1 VAAVDGVMPPSGA
14 VGGWSCTV
22 AFGSVGAVPGG
33 LAAVVGEAGVS
44 GAVEVASLMVGA
56 GLAGAATGAFKG
68 TVGAVVGVGGWGAP
82 PGTGGRTGG
91 ASGTLAVGTCGASA
105 ALSVTRTVSFLS
117 GTLEVCLEGVGGWF
131 SLSLIARWFGLRC
144 MGSKASP
151 SPAVKPPSRE
161 IPAFFDALFPRG
173 VIPISPAA
181 MSAEKTAITPTRAE
195 DFPEWYQQVIKAAD
209 LAENSETRGCMV
221 IKPWGYG
228 IWELIQRQLDRMFKA
243 TGHQNAYFPLLIP
256 LSYLEKEAEHAEG
269 FATECAVVTHHRLEV
284 VKDPVTGKT
293 KMIPTGE
300 LAEPYVI
307 RPTSETIIGAA
318 FARWIESYR
327 DLPLLINQWA
337 NVMRWEMR
345 PRLFLRTAEFL
356 WQEGHTAHETRD
368 EAITETRLMHGVYE
382 EFLRDHLAIPVIPG
396 EKTEIER
403 FPGAEMTL
411 TVEAMVQDKK
421 AIQAGT
427 SHYLGRNFSK
437 AQNIS
442 FTGRDGTVQH
452 AHTTSWGVSTRM
464 IGTLIMA
471 HADDDGLILPPRV
484 ATQQIVIVPITPK
497 EDSRDAVIA
506 SCQALAETLRHQMYH
521 GDPLRVHVDT
531 RDLGG
536 GIKKWEWIK
545 KGVPIRIEIGPRDIE
560 TRKICVQRRDQ
571 PAASKDFP
579 VKEDF
584 IRSAVEMLGEIHR
597 QLLDR
602 ATGFRNANITRCDT
616 LDEFE
621 AHWAAENPGWLITSW
636 AGSPEQET
644 ELSKKH
650 KITIR
655 CIPLDSVILPETGN
669 TCFLT
674 GSDTDT
680 RVLWA
685 RSY

>member
-1 VAAVDGVMPPSGA
+1 M
-14 VGGWSCTV
+14 
-22 AFGSVGAVPGG
+22 
-33 LAAVVGEAGVS
+33 
-44 GAVEVASLMVGA
+44 
-56 GLAGAATGAFKG
+56 
-68 TVGAVVGVGGWGAP
+68 
-82 PGTGGRTGG
+82 
-91 ASGTLAVGTCGASA
+91 
-105 ALSVTRTVSFLS
+105 
-117 GTLEVCLEGVGGWF
+117 
-131 SLSLIARWFGLRC
+131 
-144 MGSKASP
+144 
-151 SPAVKPPSRE
+151 
-161 IPAFFDALFPRG
+161 
-173 VIPISPAA
+173 IPISATT

-228 IWELIQRQLDRMFKA
+228 IWELIQQQLDRRFKA

-256 LSYLEKEAEHAEG
+256 LSFLEKEAEHAEG

-284 VKDPVTGKT
+284 VKDPVTGKS
-293 KMIPTGE
+293 KMIPAGE

-356 WQEGHTAHETRD
+356 WQEGHTAHETQE
-368 EAITETRLMHGVYE
+368 EAIEETKMIHGQYE

-396 EKTEIER
+396 EKTENER
-403 FPGAEMTL
+403 FPGAAITL
-411 TVEAMVQDKK
+411 TIEAMVQDCK

-427 SHYLGRNFSK
+427 SHYLGQNFSK

-452 AHTTSWGVSTRM
+452 AHTTSWGVSTRL

-471 HADDDGLILPPRV
+471 HSDDDGLILPPRV
-484 ATQQIVIVPITPK
+484 ATQQIVILPITPK
-497 EDSRDAVIA
+497 EDSKQAVLDA
-506 SCQALAETLRHQMYH
+506 CQALAETLRHQTFR

-531 RDLGG
+531 RDLSGG
-536 GIKKWEWIK
+536 VKKWEWIK

-560 TRKICVQRRDQ
+560 TRKVCVQRRDQ
-571 PAASKDFP
+571 PVAC
-579 VKEDF
+579 KEFSDKEEF
-584 IRSAVEMLGEIHR
+584 IQCAKNILSEIHNS
-597 QLLDR
+597 LLTR
-602 ATGFRNANITRCDT
+602 ATAFRDANITPCDD
-616 LDEFE
+616 LAAFH
-621 AHWAAENPGWLITSW
+621 AHWAGENPGWLYTPW
-636 AGSPEQET
+636 AGTPEQE
-644 ELSKKH
+644 EVLSKQH

-655 CIPLDSVILPETGN
+655 CLPIEGVELPTPGN
-669 TCFLT
+669 QCLLT
-674 GSDTDT
+674 GQETPT
-680 RVLWA
+680 RAIWG